1 MSFLKKF
8 GREHKSINP
17 GILCWGGP
25 GRLDFLLKSKIHI
38 LQNKEKEGSE
48 NTSKEISILFLKCA
62 QSLPKKSG
70 DPSGFIF
77 FKPTVICIF
86 SGHEQYFSGTLA

>member
-1 MSFLKKF
+1 MA
-8 GREHKSINP
+8 
-17 GILCWGGP
+17 

-38 LQNKEKEGSE
+38 LQNKEIKKNKEVKIQVGKFQYMFK
-48 NTSKEISILFLKCA
+48 NV